1 MSQQILIP
9 KPIDLKID
17 DGKYNVGTAG
27 DHVVLESLSKPEND
41 GGVSVRF
48 DQIGKAMLE
57 EQRRWLRSNAGDAE
71 AQRVLR
77 KSGRQIS
84 LGDVAFFCVFVLSEV
99 RK

>member
-1 MSQQILIP
+1 MISKILLP

-27 DHVVLESLSKPEND
+27 DLVVLESIPKPEHD
-41 GGVSVRF
+41 GGISVRF

-71 AQRVLR
+71 ARRVLQ